1 MTSTM
6 PRATGKR
13 GPQSRLPS
21 RWVALALLASAQLM
35 LVLDVTVVTVALPD
49 IGAALHL
56 QRGELPWVMT
66 IYTVFFGGLMLLG
79 GRIADLFGARRM
91 TLGGLALF
99 TAASLLC
106 GLSGDAAT
114 LLAGRSLQGLGAAL
128 MSPAAL
134 AAVMTL
140 FTGASRGK
148 ALGVWSALAG
158 AGSALGVVLGGVLTS
173 EAGWRWVFTINV
185 PIGVALLIAIPLVV
199 PARPPS
205 GAAERGLDVPGAV
218 LVTAGTAAAI
228 YGLINVG
235 SHGWAAA
242 PTVLP
247 LVLAVAIW
255 TAFALLERRVRR
267 PLLTVGLLRRRAVLA
282 GSFLM
287 LAATGL
293 LVGGFFLGSFA
304 LQHAHGYSA
313 LHTGLVFLPVAVA
326 TITGAQAGTQV
337 LARRQRPGRRGHR
350 PRPGGRRIRR
360 RGRLA
365 PARADGDR
373 AEHRRPRD
381 RGDVRHRLHRLA
393 RRCRA
398 RPKAACD
405 QPWSTRSMNSAARP
419 ASPSC
424 PAPPGPAWSPPIS
437 AATTSPA
444 PSPWERP
451 ARWSPWRSRWRWSR
465 PSARTGREGNRRCQ
479 ASRQEPSAARQRRA
493 DRTDNSIHAA
503 RREFRPDS

>member
-6 PRATGKR
+6 PRASGQR
-13 GPQSRLPS
+13 GSQSRLPS

-35 LVLDVTVVTVALPD
+35 LVLDVTVVNVALPD

-91 TLGGLALF
+91 TLAGLALF

-140 FTGASRGK
+140 FTGTSRGK

-158 AGSALGVVLGGVLTS
+158 VGSALGVVLGGVLTS

-205 GAAERGLDVPGAV
+205 EAAERGLDVPGAV
-218 LVTAGTAAAI
+218 LVTGGTAAAI

-242 PTVLP
+242 ATVLP
-247 LVLAVAIW
+247 LALAAAIW
-255 TAFALLERRVRR
+255 TAFALPGRRVRR

-313 LHTGLVFLPVAVA
+313 LHAGLAFLPIAVA
-326 TITGAQAGTQV
+326 TITGG
-337 LARRQRPGRRGHR
+337 PGRHPGADPPQCPDRRGHR
-350 PRPGGRRIRR
+350 PGPGGRRIRR

-365 PARADGDR
+365 PARGDGDR

-381 RGDVRHRLHRLA
+381 
-393 RRCRA
+393 
-398 RPKAACD
+398 
-405 QPWSTRSMNSAARP
+405 
-419 ASPSC
+419 
-424 PAPPGPAWSPPIS
+424 
-437 AATTSPA
+437 
-444 PSPWERP
+444 
-451 ARWSPWRSRWRWSR
+451 
-465 PSARTGREGNRRCQ
+465 
-479 ASRQEPSAARQRRA
+479 
-493 DRTDNSIHAA
+493 
-503 RREFRPDS
+503 

>member
-6 PRATGKR
+6 PRASRMR
-13 GPQSRLPS
+13 GPQSYQPS
-21 RWVALALLASAQLM
+21 RWLALALLASAQLM
-35 LVLDVTVVTVALPD
+35 LVLDVTVVNVALPD

-91 TLGGLALF
+91 TLVGLGLF

-106 GLSGDAAT
+106 GLSGNATT

-158 AGSALGVVLGGVLTS
+158 VGSALGVVLGGVLTS

-185 PIGVALLIAIPLVV
+185 PIGVALFIAIPLVL
-199 PARPPS
+199 PARPLSEGAPS
-205 GAAERGLDVPGAV
+205 EAAERGLDVPGAM

-242 PTVLP
+242 STVLP

-267 PLLTVGLLRRRAVLA
+267 PLLAVGLLRRRAVLA
-282 GSFLM
+282 GCFLM

-293 LVGGFFLGSFA
+293 LVGGFFLASFA

-313 LHTGLVFLPVAVA
+313 LHVGLVFLPVAVA
-326 TITGAQAGTQV
+326 IIAGAQAGTAALTRVNARIVAGTGLALAAAGYAVAASWTQPAV
-337 LARRQRPGRRGHR
+337 LVTGLSMAALGIGATFVTAFTASLADADPAE
-350 PRPGGRRIRR
+350 GGLRSALVNTFHELGGAAGVAVLSSAAGAGLITAHL
-360 RGRLA
+360 GSHDF
-365 PARADGDR
+365 ARAFAVG
-373 AEHRRPRD
+373 AVCAVVSLAIALALVPA
-381 RGDVRHRLHRLA
+381 VR
-393 RRCRA
+393 
-398 RPKAACD
+398 
-405 QPWSTRSMNSAARP
+405 S
-419 ASPSC
+419 
-424 PAPPGPAWSPPIS
+424 
-437 AATTSPA
+437 
-444 PSPWERP
+444 
-451 ARWSPWRSRWRWSR
+451 
-465 PSARTGREGNRRCQ
+465 
-479 ASRQEPSAARQRRA
+479 QRR
-493 DRTDNSIHAA
+493 
-503 RREFRPDS
+503 

>member
-6 PRATGKR
+6 PRASGKR
-13 GPQSRLPS
+13 GPQSYLPS

-35 LVLDVTVVTVALPD
+35 LVLDVTVVNVALPD

-66 IYTVFFGGLMLLG
+66 IYTVFFGGL
-79 GRIADLFGARRM
+79 IADLFGARRM

-148 ALGVWSALAG
+148 ALGAWSALAG

-185 PIGVALLIAIPLVV
+185 PIGAALLIAIPLVV

-205 GAAERGLDVPGAV
+205 EAAARGLDVPGAV

-235 SHGWAAA
+235 S
-242 PTVLP
+242 
-247 LVLAVAIW
+247 
-255 TAFALLERRVRR
+255 
-267 PLLTVGLLRRRAVLA
+267 
-282 GSFLM
+282 
-287 LAATGL
+287 
-293 LVGGFFLGSFA
+293 
-304 LQHAHGYSA
+304 
-313 LHTGLVFLPVAVA
+313 
-326 TITGAQAGTQV
+326 
-337 LARRQRPGRRGHR
+337 
-350 PRPGGRRIRR
+350 
-360 RGRLA
+360 
-365 PARADGDR
+365 
-373 AEHRRPRD
+373 
-381 RGDVRHRLHRLA
+381 
-393 RRCRA
+393 
-398 RPKAACD
+398 
-405 QPWSTRSMNSAARP
+405 
-419 ASPSC
+419 
-424 PAPPGPAWSPPIS
+424 
-437 AATTSPA
+437 
-444 PSPWERP
+444 
-451 ARWSPWRSRWRWSR
+451 
-465 PSARTGREGNRRCQ
+465 
-479 ASRQEPSAARQRRA
+479 
-493 DRTDNSIHAA
+493 
-503 RREFRPDS
+503 

>member
-6 PRATGKR
+6 PRASGQR

-35 LVLDVTVVTVALPD
+35 LVLDVTVVNVALPD
-49 IGAALHL
+49 IGVALHL

-158 AGSALGVVLGGVLTS
+158 VGSALGVVLGGVLTS

-185 PIGVALLIAIPLVV
+185 PIGVALLIAIPLAV

-205 GAAERGLDVPGAV
+205 EAAERRLDVPGAV
-218 LVTAGTAAAI
+218 LVTGGTAAAI

-242 PTVLP
+242 STVLP

-287 LAATGL
+287 LAATAL

-313 LHTGLVFLPVAVA
+313 LHVGLAFLPVAVA
-326 TITGAQAGTQV
+326 TIAGAQAGTQV
-337 LARRQRPGRRGHR
+337 LTRLSARIVAVTG
-350 PRPGGRRIRR
+350 
-360 RGRLA
+360 LA
-365 PARADGDR
+365 
-373 AEHRRPRD
+373 
-381 RGDVRHRLHRLA
+381 LA
-393 RRCRA
+393 
-398 RPKAACD
+398 AAGYAL
-405 QPWSTRSMNSAARP
+405 AA
-419 ASPSC
+419 A
-424 PAPPGPAWSPPIS
+424 G
-437 AATTSPA
+437 
-444 PSPWERP
+444 PSPR
-451 ARWSPWRSRWRWSR
+451 
-465 PSARTGREGNRRCQ
+465 
-479 ASRQEPSAARQRRA
+479 
-493 DRTDNSIHAA
+493 
-503 RREFRPDS
+503 

>member
-6 PRATGKR
+6 PRVSGKR
-13 GPQSRLPS
+13 GSRPYVRS

-35 LVLDVTVVTVALPD
+35 LVLDVTVVNVALPD

-56 QRGELPWVMT
+56 QGGELPWVMT

-148 ALGVWSALAG
+148 ALGAWSALAG
-158 AGSALGVVLGGVLTS
+158 VGSALGVVLGGVLTS
-173 EAGWRWVFTINV
+173 EAGWRWVFTVNV
-185 PIGVALLIAIPLVV
+185 PIGAALLIAIPLVV

-205 GAAERGLDVPGAV
+205 EAAARGVDVPGAV

-235 SHGWAAA
+235 SHGWSAAS
-242 PTVLP
+242 TVLP
-247 LVLAVAIW
+247 LALAVAIW
-255 TAFALLERRVRR
+255 TVFALLERRVRR
-267 PLLTVGLLRRRAVLA
+267 PLLTIGLLRRRAVLA

-313 LHTGLVFLPVAVA
+313 LDVGLVFLPVAVA
-326 TITGAQAGTQV
+326 IIAGAQAGTRALTHLSARIV
-337 LARRQRPGRRGHR
+337 AVTGLA
-350 PRPGGRRIRR
+350 
-360 RGRLA
+360 LA
-365 PARADGDR
+365 AAGYALAAGWTQPAQLVAGLSIAALGIGATFVTAFTASLTD
-373 AEHRRPRD
+373 A
-381 RGDVRHRLHRLA
+381 
-393 RRCRA
+393 A

-405 QPWSTRSMNSAARP
+405 QRWSTRSTSSAARP

-424 PAPPGPAWSPPIS
+424 PAPQGPAWPRLIL

-444 PSPWERP
+444 PSPWGRS
-451 ARWSPWRSRWRWSR
+451 ARRSRWRSRWRWSR
-465 PSARTGREGNRRCQ
+465 PSAR
-479 ASRQEPSAARQRRA
+479 
-493 DRTDNSIHAA
+493 I
-503 RREFRPDS
+503 RRERVTTSSTRVTCRTGWASCWTTCPRGYTW